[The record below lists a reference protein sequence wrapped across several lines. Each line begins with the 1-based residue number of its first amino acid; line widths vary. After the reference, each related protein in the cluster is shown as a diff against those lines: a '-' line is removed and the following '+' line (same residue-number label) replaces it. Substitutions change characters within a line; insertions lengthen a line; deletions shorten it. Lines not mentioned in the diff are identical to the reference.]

1 MARTNVD
8 SFYGMVILVF
18 VKLLS
23 GTFDSS
29 LSPIHVYSF
38 EYVQIPQPFW
48 DIHFFTANFD
58 NFENLRFKMTMFK
71 ASFFRYSDVIEV
83 QKEIKAASFAECS
96 ARTGFNVVEI
106 FERAARIV
114 VANRAN
120 GDKVKMGCTNILKSC
135 SIMWCSDISPI
146 QANDDVLMLI
156 TSLIIWDQS
165 YFNNCQSKIFQTQ
178 ILQATNKLIQ
188 TPRTYWVL

>member
-1 MARTNVD
+1 
-8 SFYGMVILVF
+8 
-18 VKLLS
+18 
-23 GTFDSS
+23 
-29 LSPIHVYSF
+29 
-38 EYVQIPQPFW
+38 
-48 DIHFFTANFD
+48 
-58 NFENLRFKMTMFK
+58 MTMFK

-135 SIMWCSDISPI
+135 SIM
-146 QANDDVLMLI
+146 
-156 TSLIIWDQS
+156 
-165 YFNNCQSKIFQTQ
+165 
-178 ILQATNKLIQ
+178 
-188 TPRTYWVL
+188 